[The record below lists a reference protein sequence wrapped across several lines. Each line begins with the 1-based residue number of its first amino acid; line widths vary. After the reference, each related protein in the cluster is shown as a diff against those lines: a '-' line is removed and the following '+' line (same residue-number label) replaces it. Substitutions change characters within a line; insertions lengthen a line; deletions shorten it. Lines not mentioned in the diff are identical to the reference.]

1 MKETV
6 RLALPR
12 RTKAHRIKGGPL
24 RGYLIYTSWHDY
36 PGAIRGTTER
46 ALLNWFGANV
56 KPGQTWLDVGAHYGY
71 TAISLGRKVGSSG
84 RVFAFEP
91 VLGTAAHLAKTVNLN
106 NLQHVSVLPVGLG
119 DAVTITSR
127 RLPTRRGMAEQ
138 SARGAGED
146 VEVVQFVALDSIWP
160 LLAGDDRRVDGVKI
174 DVQGMEL
181 STLMGMQQ
189 MLGTNHPLLI
199 VEFHGGVDRA
209 AILALLRSAGYSA
222 PPWSISTRAEASE
235 LVDDESYL
243 FIPAG
248 R

>member
-24 RGYLIYTSWHDY
+24 RGSLIYTSWHDY

-46 ALLNWFGANV
+46 ALLDWFAANV

-71 TAISLGRKVGSSG
+71 TAISLGRLAGSSG

-91 VLGTAAHLAKTVNLN
+91 VLDTAARLVKTVSLN
-106 NLQHVSVLPVGLG
+106 DLPHVSVLPMGLG
-119 DAVTITSR
+119 DAATITSR
-127 RLPTRRGMAEQ
+127 QLPARRGMAEE
-138 SARGAGED
+138 SERGAGQD

-160 LLAGDDRRVDGVKI
+160 LLAGDDQRIDGVKI

-181 STLMGMQQ
+181 SSLMGMQQ
-189 MLGTNHPLLI
+189 TLGRHHPLLI
-199 VEFHGGVDRA
+199 VEFHHGVDRRA
-209 AILALLRSAGYSA
+209 VLVLLKSAGYSA
-222 PPWSISTRAEASE
+222 HPWSISASAEASE
-235 LVDDESYL
+235 LISDESYL
-243 FIPAG
+243 FTPG
-248 R
+248 GQ